1 MPKRKISLEEAFK
14 VFEDAGLEVEIKGVL
29 QQREHAHIADF
40 LEESPVQNSN
50 TPYGVVSNETA
61 KNMKITLY
69 AKHSIASSGT
79 MTEKN
84 GVKSITGNTIETYG
98 PGIVTVPSDLA
109 SQLLHQDCIA
119 RQTDERMLDRK
130 FRSYVILQHRT
141 AQGMM
146 NKGVLVSE
154 DDGFSM
160 SSFLGSLGN
169 TGNVLHIG

>member
-14 VFEDAGLEVEIKGVL
+14 VFEDAGLEVEIKGIL
-29 QQREHAHIADF
+29 AQREKANIADF
-40 LEESPVQNSN
+40 IEQPQSKSTSAQ
-50 TPYGVVSNETA
+50 YGIVSSETT
-61 KNMKITLY
+61 KNIKITLY

-79 MTEKN
+79 MTEEN
-84 GVKSITGNTIETYG
+84 GVKKITGNTIQTYG

-130 FRSYVILQHRT
+130 FRSYVILQQRT

-160 SSFLGSLGN
+160 SSFLGSLGSN
-169 TGNVLHIG
+169 QVLHIG

>member
-1 MPKRKISLEEAFK
+1 MPKKKISLEEAFK
-14 VFEDAGLEVEIKGVL
+14 VFEEAGLEVEVKGIL
-29 QQREHAHIADF
+29 QKREKAHIADF
-40 LEESPVQNSN
+40 IEQPDAQSTSA
-50 TPYGVVSNETA
+50 PYGMVSHETA
-61 KNMKITLY
+61 KNIKITLY

-109 SQLLHQDCIA
+109 GQLLHQDCIA

-130 FRSYVILQHRT
+130 FRSYVILQQRT

-160 SSFLGSLGN
+160 SSFLGSLGSHQ
-169 TGNVLHIG
+169 VLHIG